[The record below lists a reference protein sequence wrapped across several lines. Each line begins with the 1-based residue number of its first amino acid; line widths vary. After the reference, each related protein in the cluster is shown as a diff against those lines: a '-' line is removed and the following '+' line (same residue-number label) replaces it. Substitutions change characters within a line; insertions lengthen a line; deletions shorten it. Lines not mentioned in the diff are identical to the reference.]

1 MLFFILLERA
11 LRCFNINI
19 DLRCHLVFL
28 LALCFESN
36 GCLRIRCFP
45 QSSYIRYDHAA
56 HISTYS
62 SSHFLSAAVEKIGSS
77 FACLHADSSSLGL
90 LTSESC
96 RKKNTQKNN
105 FSYWNTIKQWN
116 ASLLALLTE
125 HRVATS
131 RLGFAQCQAPSGTDF
146 LQEIQAHLCNCSLWI
161 PRWDCCAVSLF
172 LSPIWFT
179 KLWPTRKALM

>member
-19 DLRCHLVFL
+19 SRAILFSCSHYVLSPMDS
-28 LALCFESN
+28 FESGVFHN
-36 GCLRIRCFP
+36 L
-45 QSSYIRYDHAA
+45 A
-56 HISTYS
+56 ISDMTMQPTYS

-179 KLWPTRKALM
+179 KLWPTRKVLM